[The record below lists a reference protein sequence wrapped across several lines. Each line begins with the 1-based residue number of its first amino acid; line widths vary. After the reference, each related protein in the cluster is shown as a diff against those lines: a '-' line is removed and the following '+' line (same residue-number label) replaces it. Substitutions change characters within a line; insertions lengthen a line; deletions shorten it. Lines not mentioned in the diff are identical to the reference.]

1 MFNSIV
7 YPAMPITSRLRL
19 PAPTVFNIVFRFYP
33 SYVKSQNM
41 TYKHAITL
49 QIKFSHTGTLANFF
63 KSENDFFINIVG
75 TEAAGQVRLRPNKVG
90 FGSTTMVFI
99 MLRTEQSCEAGA
111 GA

>member
-1 MFNSIV
+1 
-7 YPAMPITSRLRL
+7 MPITSRLRL

-63 KSENDFFINIVG
+63 KSENDFFYKYSRNRSRRTSSAPAKQG
-75 TEAAGQVRLRPNKVG
+75 RLRLHNDG
-90 FGSTTMVFI
+90 I
-99 MLRTEQSCEAGA
+99 HNA
-111 GA
+111 

>member
-1 MFNSIV
+1 MKQEIFVYNNITILLCWIISTVLQIFVFNSIV

-41 TYKHAITL
+41 TYKNAITL

-63 KSENDFFINIVG
+63 KSENDF
-75 TEAAGQVRLRPNKVG
+75 L
-90 FGSTTMVFI
+90 
-99 MLRTEQSCEAGA
+99 
-111 GA
+111 

>member
-75 TEAAGQVRLRPNKVG
+75 LNSLAKPEPEPK
-90 FGSTTMVFI
+90 F
-99 MLRTEQSCEAGA
+99 
-111 GA
+111 